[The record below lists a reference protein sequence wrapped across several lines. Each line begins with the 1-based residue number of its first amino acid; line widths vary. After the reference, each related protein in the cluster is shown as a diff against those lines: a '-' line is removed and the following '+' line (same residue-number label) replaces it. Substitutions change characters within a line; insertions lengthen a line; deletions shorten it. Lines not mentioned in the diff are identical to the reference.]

1 MATKSKAY
9 NDGYRDGL
17 NWDLDGYESYEAA
30 ASDGGWSY
38 ATITAVGSSEC
49 ARVWG
54 VPKSKIGR
62 SAQWD
67 TACREYDRGVH
78 DAISSPHHAG
88 LPPSA

>member
-1 MATKSKAY
+1 MTTKSKAY

-30 ASDGGWSY
+30 ASDDGWSD
-38 ATITAVGSSEC
+38 ATINAVGSYEC

-54 VPKSKIGR
+54 VLRSQIGR
-62 SAQWD
+62 SECWD
-67 TACREYDRGVH
+67 AACREYDRGVR